1 MSHSKSPA
9 SANLDNVYDTND
21 ANTTTDVTVH
31 TDKGLYIDPEALS
44 AHLPALSYRDSALY
58 IDNVSVSTLA
68 KQYDT
73 PCYVYSKQAI
83 LEVYQAYTQSFAA
96 LDHRVC
102 YAVKANSNLAV
113 LGILATAG
121 AGFDIVSRGELMRV
135 LAAGGQASRVVY
147 SGVGKTRIDIE
158 FALNQ
163 GISCFNVE
171 SISELSLI
179 NEVAAQLDKR
189 APISLRVNP
198 DVDANTHPYI
208 STGLKDNKFGI
219 AHDKA
224 VDVYSQ
230 AAAMSHIDIV
240 GIDCHIGSQ
249 LTEVA
254 PFVAALDKLIEL
266 IQSLRDRGIELSHVD
281 LGGGL
286 GVRYIDESPISIDN
300 FAQALLPKL
309 KALNLKVFFEP
320 GRSMVANAGILLT
333 HVEVLKPTDH
343 KNFAIVD
350 AAMNDLI
357 RPALY
362 QAEMAV
368 IPQTLPANGI
378 HHANTQAWDIV
389 GAICETGDFLAKD
402 RLLALATGDVLAIT
416 GAGAYGFTMS
426 SNYNSRPR
434 AAEVM
439 VSDAQH
445 QLVGKRETIE
455 DLYANEQLWQ
465 ANS

>member
-1 MSHSKSPA
+1 MSDSELQADRVTIHTEQGMYVDPA
-9 SANLDNVYDTND
+9 
-21 ANTTTDVTVH
+21 
-31 TDKGLYIDPEALS
+31 ALT
-44 AHLPALSYRDSALY
+44 AHLPELHYNQNELWMEQ
-58 IDNVSVSTLA
+58 VSINELVER
-68 KQYDT
+68 YDT
-73 PCYVYSKQAI
+73 PCYVYSQQAI
-83 LEVYQAYTQSFAA
+83 LDVYQAYSDSFAA
-96 LDHRVC
+96 IDHQIC

-113 LGILATAG
+113 LGVLAAAG

-135 LAAGGQASRVVY
+135 LAAGGQASKVVF
-147 SGVGKTRIDIE
+147 SGVGKTKSEIE
-158 FALNQ
+158 YALTQ
-163 GISCFNVE
+163 GIGCFNVE
-171 SISELSLI
+171 SISELALI
-179 NEVAAQLDKR
+179 NEVAQQLDKR

-198 DVDANTHPYI
+198 DVDAKTHPYI

-219 AHDKA
+219 AHEQA
-224 VDVYSQ
+224 VAVYEQ
-230 AAAMSHIDIV
+230 ATGLSHIDIV

-249 LTEVA
+249 LTEVE
-254 PFVAALDKLIEL
+254 PFIAALDKVIEL
-266 IQSLRDRGIELSHVD
+266 VHSLREKGIELRHID

-286 GVRYIDESPISIDN
+286 GVRYIDESPVSIHD

-309 KALNLKVFFEP
+309 TELGKTVFFEP

-333 HVEVLKPTDH
+333 RVDVLKPTEH

-368 IPQTLPANGI
+368 IPNVLPNKGI
-378 HHANTQAWDIV
+378 DTDGTQPWDIV

-402 RLLALATGDVLAIT
+402 RLLSLATGDILAIT

-434 AAEVM
+434 ASEVM
-439 VSDAQH
+439 VAGNNH
-445 QLVGKRETIE
+445 QLIRKRETAE
-455 DLYANEQLWQ
+455 ALYADEMLWQ
-465 ANS
+465 NAK

>member
-1 MSHSKSPA
+1 MSQS
-9 SANLDNVYDTND
+9 V
-21 ANTTTDVTVH
+21 TTQTEQ
-31 TDKGLYIDPEALS
+31 GLYVDPQALTAHLSALEYRDDTLHMEQVSIEALVK
-44 AHLPALSYRDSALY
+44 HYG
-58 IDNVSVSTLA
+58 
-68 KQYDT
+68 T

-83 LEVYQAYTQSFAA
+83 LDVYQAYTDSFAS
-96 LDHRVC
+96 LNHQIC

-113 LGILATAG
+113 LGVLAQAG

-135 LAAGGQASRVVY
+135 LAAGGAASKVVF
-147 SGVGKTRIDIE
+147 SGVGKTYGDIE
-158 FALNQ
+158 YALNQ
-163 GISCFNVE
+163 GIGCFNIE
-171 SISELSLI
+171 SISELALI
-179 NEVAAQLDKR
+179 NEVAQQLDKP

-198 DVDANTHPYI
+198 DVDAKTHPYI

-219 AHDKA
+219 AHQDALA
-224 VDVYSQ
+224 VYQQ
-230 AAAMSHIDIV
+230 AAELSHIDIV

-254 PFVAALDKLIEL
+254 PFVAALDKVIEL
-266 IQSLRDRGIELSHVD
+266 VHRLRDNGIELRHID

-286 GVRYIDESPISIDN
+286 GVRYIDESPVTVAE

-309 KALNLKVFFEP
+309 SELGLTVYFEP
-320 GRSMVANAGILLT
+320 GRSIVANAGVLLT
-333 HVEVLKPTDH
+333 QVDVLKPTEH

-368 IPQTLPANGI
+368 IPATLPKDGMATDG
-378 HHANTQAWDIV
+378 TQPWDLV
-389 GAICETGDFLAKD
+389 GAICETGDFLAKN
-402 RLLALATGDVLAIT
+402 RLLSLATGDTLAIT

-434 AAEVM
+434 ASEVM
-439 VSDAQH
+439 VSGEQH
-445 QLVGKRETIE
+445 QLIRQRESIE
-455 DLYANEQLWQ
+455 SLYADEALWQ
-465 ANS
+465 D

>member
-1 MSHSKSPA
+1 MS
-9 SANLDNVYDTND
+9 
-21 ANTTTDVTVH
+21 NTTLQACTPNSVSTQ
-31 TDKGLYIDPEALS
+31 TEQGLYIDPIVLS
-44 AHLPALSYRDSALY
+44 KHLPALQYQDRALHMGQ
-58 IDNVSVSTLA
+58 VSISDVA
-68 KQYDT
+68 EHYGT

-83 LEVYQAYTQSFAA
+83 LDVYQAYSDSFAS
-96 LDHRVC
+96 LDHQIC

-113 LGILATAG
+113 LGVLAQAG

-135 LAAGGQASRVVY
+135 LAAGGHADRIVF
-147 SGVGKTRIDIE
+147 SGVGKTYDDIE

-163 GISCFNVE
+163 GIGCFNVE
-171 SISELSLI
+171 SISELALI
-179 NEVAAQLDKR
+179 NDVAQQLGKR

-198 DVDANTHPYI
+198 DVDAGTHPYI

-224 VDVYSQ
+224 VGVYEQ
-230 AAAMSHIDIV
+230 AATMDNIDIV

-266 IQSLRDRGIELSHVD
+266 IGSLRDKGINLRHID

-286 GVRYIDESPISIDN
+286 GVRYIDESPVTIDK

-309 KALNLKVFFEP
+309 QALGLKVFFEP
-320 GRSMVANAGILLT
+320 GRSMVANAGVLIT
-333 HVEVLKPTDH
+333 RVDVLKPTEH

-368 IPQTLPANGI
+368 IPETLPSDDAGNE
-378 HHANTQAWDIV
+378 AMTWDVV

-402 RLLALATGDVLAIT
+402 RVLTLAVGDILAIT

-426 SNYNSRPR
+426 SNYNSRGR
-434 AAEVM
+434 ASEVM
-439 VSDAQH
+439 IAGTQH
-445 QLVGKRETIE
+445 QLIRKRETLE
-455 DLYANEQLWQ
+455 DLYRDEMLWQ
-465 ANS
+465 D

>member
-1 MSHSKSPA
+1 MSNSEPQRQE
-9 SANLDNVYDTND
+9 
-21 ANTTTDVTVH
+21 TVADSQAITVQTEH
-31 TDKGLYIDPEALS
+31 GLYIDPQALS
-44 AHLPALSYRDSALY
+44 AHLSALSYRDNELY
-58 IDNVSVSTLA
+58 IEDVSVSGLA

-73 PCYVYSKQAI
+73 PCYVYSKQTI
-83 LEVYQAYTQSFAA
+83 LDVYQAYSDSFAS
-96 LDHRVC
+96 LEHQIC

-113 LGILATAG
+113 LGILAQAG

-135 LAAGGQASRVVY
+135 LAAGGQAGRVVY
-147 SGVGKTRIDIE
+147 SGVGKTYSDIE
-158 FALNQ
+158 FALQQ
-163 GISCFNVE
+163 GIGCFNVE
-171 SISELSLI
+171 SISELLLI
-179 NEVAAQLDKR
+179 NEVADQLDTP

-198 DVDANTHPYI
+198 DVDAKTHPYI

-219 AHDKA
+219 AHEQA
-224 VDVYSQ
+224 LDVYAQ
-230 AAAMSHIDIV
+230 AAAMSHIKII

-254 PFVAALDKLIEL
+254 PFVAALDKVIEL
-266 IQSLRDRGIELSHVD
+266 VHALADQGITLKHVD

-286 GVRYIDESPISIDN
+286 GVRYIDESPVSIAD
-300 FAQALLPKL
+300 FADALLPKL
-309 KALNLKVFFEP
+309 TELGLKVFFEP
-320 GRSMVANAGILLT
+320 GRSMVANAGVLLT
-333 HVEVLKPTDH
+333 RVDVLKPTEH

-368 IPQTLPANGI
+368 IPQQLPNGGMQ
-378 HHANTQAWDIV
+378 ADDTKAWDIV

-402 RLLALATGDVLAIT
+402 RVLALAEGDILAIT

-434 AAEVM
+434 ASEVM
-439 VSDAQH
+439 VAQSQQ
-445 QLVGKRETIE
+445 QLIRKRETIE
-455 DLYANEQLWQ
+455 DLYRDEMRWQ
-465 ANS
+465 DQ

>member
-1 MSHSKSPA
+1 MSQS
-9 SANLDNVYDTND
+9 V
-21 ANTTTDVTVH
+21 TTKTEQ
-31 TDKGLYIDPEALS
+31 GLYVHPEALT
-44 AHLPALSYRDSALY
+44 AHLPALDYLNGALY
-58 IDNVSVSTLA
+58 MEQVDIAEVV
-68 KQYDT
+68 KHYGT

-83 LEVYQAYTQSFAA
+83 LDVYQAYTTSFAS
-96 LDHRVC
+96 LKHQIC

-113 LGILATAG
+113 LGILAQAG

-135 LAAGGQASRVVY
+135 LAAGGEATRVVF
-147 SGVGKTRIDIE
+147 SGVGKTYSDIE
-158 FALNQ
+158 YALTQ
-163 GISCFNVE
+163 GIGCFNVE
-171 SISELSLI
+171 SISELTLI
-179 NEVAAQLDKR
+179 NEVATKLDKA

-198 DVDANTHPYI
+198 NVDAKTHPYI

-219 AHDKA
+219 DHENA
-224 VDVYSQ
+224 VAVYEQ
-230 AAAMSHIDIV
+230 AVQLSHIDIV

-254 PFVAALDKLIEL
+254 PFVAALDKVIEL
-266 IQSLRDRGIELSHVD
+266 IHSLRYKGIELRHID

-286 GVRYIDESPISIDN
+286 GVRYIDETPVSIDE

-309 KALNLKVFFEP
+309 SELGLTVFFEP
-320 GRSMVANAGILLT
+320 GRSIVANAGVLLT
-333 HVEVLKPTDH
+333 KVDVLKPTAH

-368 IPQTLPANGI
+368 IPSVLPKNGI
-378 HHANTQAWDIV
+378 DTNGTQSWDIV

-402 RLLALATGDVLAIT
+402 RLLALATGDILAIT

-426 SNYNSRPR
+426 SNYNSRGR
-434 AAEVM
+434 ASEVM
-439 VSDAQH
+439 VADDHH
-445 QLVGKRETIE
+445 QLIRKRETLE
-455 DLYANEQLWQ
+455 ALYADEMLWQ
-465 ANS
+465 DK

>member
-1 MSHSKSPA
+1 MNNAKS
-9 SANLDNVYDTND
+9 SAC
-21 ANTTTDVTVH
+21 VTVQ
-31 TDKGLYIDPEALS
+31 TEQGLYIDPTALT
-44 AHLPALSYRDSALY
+44 AHLPALHYRDQALY
-58 IDNVSVSTLA
+58 MQEVSISELVEC
-68 KQYDT
+68 YDT

-83 LEVYQAYTQSFAA
+83 LDVYQAYNASFAS
-96 LDHRVC
+96 LEHRIC

-113 LGILATAG
+113 LGILAQAG

-135 LAAGGQASRVVY
+135 LAAGGQASRVVF
-147 SGVGKTRIDIE
+147 SGVGKTFTDIE
-158 FALNQ
+158 YALTQ

-171 SISELSLI
+171 SISELALI
-179 NEVAAQLDKR
+179 NEVAKQLDKR

-219 AHDKA
+219 AHEQA
-224 VDVYSQ
+224 IEVYEQ
-230 AAAMSHIDIV
+230 AASLSHIDIV

-249 LTEVA
+249 LTEVQ
-254 PFVAALDKLIEL
+254 PFVAALDKIIEL
-266 IQSLRDRGIELSHVD
+266 IHSLAAKGITLQHID

-286 GVRYIDESPISIDN
+286 GVRYIDETPVTIEE

-309 KALNLKVFFEP
+309 TELGLPVFFEP

-333 HVEVLKPTDH
+333 RIDVLKPTEH

-368 IPQTLPANGI
+368 IPSKLPEAGMASI
-378 HHANTQAWDIV
+378 DTQAWDIV

-402 RLLALATGDVLAIT
+402 RLLSLAAGDTLVIT

-434 AAEVM
+434 ASEVM
-439 VSDAQH
+439 VDGAQH
-445 QLVGKRETIE
+445 QLIRKRETIAA
-455 DLYANEQLWQ
+455 LYADERLWQ
-465 ANS
+465 A

>member
-1 MSHSKSPA
+1 MSHSELPA
-9 SANLDNVYDTND
+9 D
-21 ANTTTDVTVH
+21 TTDLTTGESVTIQ
-31 TDKGLYIDPEALS
+31 TEQGLYVDPKALS
-44 AHLPALSYRDSALY
+44 AHLPALSYRDDTLY
-58 IDNVSVSTLA
+58 IEQISVDTLA
-68 KQYDT
+68 KHYGT

-83 LEVYQAYTQSFAA
+83 LDVYQAYTDSFAS
-96 LDHRVC
+96 LDHQVC

-113 LGILATAG
+113 LGVLAQAG

-135 LAAGGQASRVVY
+135 LAAGGAASRVVF
-147 SGVGKTRIDIE
+147 SGVGKTYGDIE
-158 FALNQ
+158 YALTQ
-163 GISCFNVE
+163 GIGCFNVE
-171 SISELSLI
+171 SISELALI
-179 NEVAAQLDKR
+179 NEVAKTLDKR

-198 DVDANTHPYI
+198 DVDAKTHPYI

-219 AHDKA
+219 THENALA
-224 VDVYSQ
+224 VYQQ
-230 AAAMSHIDIV
+230 AADLSHIDIV

-266 IQSLRDRGIELSHVD
+266 IHSLRDHGIELRHID

-286 GVRYIDESPISIDN
+286 GVRYIDETPVSIDE
-300 FAQALLPKL
+300 FAKALLPKL
-309 KALNLKVFFEP
+309 SELGLTVFFEP
-320 GRSMVANAGILLT
+320 GRSIVANAGVLLT
-333 HVEVLKPTDH
+333 HVDLLKPTEH

-362 QAEMAV
+362 QAEMGV
-368 IPQTLPANGI
+368 IPSTLPSDGI
-378 HHANTQAWDIV
+378 NTDGTKPWDIV

-402 RLLALATGDVLAIT
+402 RLLSLEAGDVLAVT

-434 AAEVM
+434 ACEVM
-439 VSDAQH
+439 VDHDRH
-445 QLVGKRETIE
+445 QLIRQRETIE
-455 DLYANEQLWQ
+455 SLYADEILWQ
-465 ANS
+465 DQ

>member
-1 MSHSKSPA
+1 MSNSEPQRQA
-9 SANLDNVYDTND
+9 
-21 ANTTTDVTVH
+21 TVADSQAITVQTEH
-31 TDKGLYIDPEALS
+31 GLYIDPQALS
-44 AHLPALSYRDSALY
+44 AHLPALRYCDNELY
-58 IDNVSVSTLA
+58 IEDVSVSGLA

-83 LEVYQAYTQSFAA
+83 LDVYQAYSDSFAS
-96 LDHRVC
+96 LEHQIC

-113 LGILATAG
+113 LGILAQAG

-135 LAAGGQASRVVY
+135 LAAGGQAGRVVY
-147 SGVGKTRIDIE
+147 SGVGKTYSDIE
-158 FALNQ
+158 FALQQ
-163 GISCFNVE
+163 GIGCFNVE

-179 NEVAAQLDKR
+179 NEVADQLDTP

-198 DVDANTHPYI
+198 DVDAKTHPYI

-219 AHDKA
+219 AHEQA
-224 VDVYSQ
+224 LDVYAQ
-230 AAAMSHIDIV
+230 AAAMSHIKIV

-254 PFVAALDKLIEL
+254 PFVAALDKVIEL
-266 IQSLRDRGIELSHVD
+266 VHALADQGITLKHVD

-286 GVRYIDESPISIDN
+286 GVRYIDESPVSIAD
-300 FAQALLPKL
+300 FADALLPKL
-309 KALNLKVFFEP
+309 TELGLKVFFEP
-320 GRSMVANAGILLT
+320 GRSMVANAGVLLT
-333 HVEVLKPTDH
+333 RVDVLKPTEH

-368 IPQTLPANGI
+368 IPQQLPNGGMQ
-378 HHANTQAWDIV
+378 ADDTKAWDIV

-402 RLLALATGDVLAIT
+402 RVLALVEGDILAIT

-434 AAEVM
+434 ASEVM
-439 VSDAQH
+439 VAQSQQ
-445 QLVGKRETIE
+445 QLIRKRETIE
-455 DLYANEQLWQ
+455 DLYRDEMRWQ
-465 ANS
+465 DQ

>member
-1 MSHSKSPA
+1 MSHSEQH
-9 SANLDNVYDTND
+9 ANVTDSTLGESV
-21 ANTTTDVTVH
+21 TTKTEQ
-31 TDKGLYIDPEALS
+31 GLYIDPKALT
-44 AHLPALSYRDSALY
+44 AHLPALHYRDDVLY
-58 IDNVSVSTLA
+58 MEQVSIEALA
-68 KQYDT
+68 KHYGT

-83 LEVYQAYTQSFAA
+83 LDVYQAYTNSFAS
-96 LDHRVC
+96 LKHQVC

-113 LGILATAG
+113 LGVLAQAG

-135 LAAGGQASRVVY
+135 LAAGGQASKVVF
-147 SGVGKTRIDIE
+147 SGVGKTKSDIE
-158 FALNQ
+158 YALNQ

-171 SISELSLI
+171 SISELTLI
-179 NEVAAQLDKR
+179 NEIAQQLDKS

-219 AHDKA
+219 THEDA
-224 VDVYSQ
+224 VAVYQQ
-230 AAAMSHIDIV
+230 AAELSHIDII

-249 LTEVA
+249 LTEVE

-266 IQSLRDRGIELSHVD
+266 IHKLNDNGITLQHVD

-286 GVRYIDESPISIDN
+286 GVRYIDESPVTIDE
-300 FAQALLPKL
+300 FAEALLPKL
-309 KALNLKVFFEP
+309 SALGLTVFFEP
-320 GRSMVANAGILLT
+320 GRSIVANAGVLLT
-333 HVEVLKPTDH
+333 RVDVLKPTEH

-368 IPQTLPANGI
+368 IPAALPNNGLDTDG
-378 HHANTQAWDIV
+378 TQPWDIV
-389 GAICETGDFLAKD
+389 GAICETGDFLAKN
-402 RLLALATGDVLAIT
+402 RLLSLATGDILAIT

-434 AAEVM
+434 ASEVM
-439 VSDAQH
+439 VADDSH
-445 QLVGKRETIE
+445 QLIRKRETIE
-455 DLYANEQLWQ
+455 ALYADEILWQ
-465 ANS
+465 G

>member
-1 MSHSKSPA
+1 MSNSEPQRQA
-9 SANLDNVYDTND
+9 
-21 ANTTTDVTVH
+21 TVADSQAITVQTEH
-31 TDKGLYIDPEALS
+31 GLYIDPQALS
-44 AHLPALSYRDSALY
+44 AHLPALSYRDNELY
-58 IDNVSVSTLA
+58 IEDVSVSGLA

-83 LEVYQAYTQSFAA
+83 LDVYQAYSDSFAS
-96 LDHRVC
+96 LEHQIC

-113 LGILATAG
+113 LGILAQAG

-135 LAAGGQASRVVY
+135 LAAGGQAGRVVY
-147 SGVGKTRIDIE
+147 SGVGKTYSDIE
-158 FALNQ
+158 FALQQ
-163 GISCFNVE
+163 GIGCFNVE

-179 NEVAAQLDKR
+179 NEVADQLDTP

-198 DVDANTHPYI
+198 DVDAKTHPYI

-219 AHDKA
+219 AHEQA
-224 VDVYSQ
+224 LDVYAQ
-230 AAAMSHIDIV
+230 AAAMSHIEIV

-254 PFVAALDKLIEL
+254 PFVAALDKVIEL
-266 IQSLRDRGIELSHVD
+266 VHALADQGITLKHVD

-286 GVRYIDESPISIDN
+286 GVRYIDESPVSIAD
-300 FAQALLPKL
+300 FADALLPKL
-309 KALNLKVFFEP
+309 TELGLKVFFEP
-320 GRSMVANAGILLT
+320 GRSMVANAGVLLT
-333 HVEVLKPTDH
+333 RVDVLKPTEH

-368 IPQTLPANGI
+368 IPQQLPNGGI
-378 HHANTQAWDIV
+378 QADDTKAWDIV

-402 RLLALATGDVLAIT
+402 RVLALAEGDILAIT

-434 AAEVM
+434 ASEVM
-439 VSDAQH
+439 VAQSQQ
-445 QLVGKRETIE
+445 QLIRKRETIE
-455 DLYANEQLWQ
+455 DLYRDEMRWQ
-465 ANS
+465 DQ

>member
-1 MSHSKSPA
+1 MSNSEPQRQA
-9 SANLDNVYDTND
+9 
-21 ANTTTDVTVH
+21 TVADSQAITVQTEH
-31 TDKGLYIDPEALS
+31 GLYIDPQALS
-44 AHLPALSYRDSALY
+44 AHLPALSYRNNELY
-58 IDNVSVSTLA
+58 IEDVSVSGLA

-83 LEVYQAYTQSFAA
+83 LDVYQAYSDSFAS
-96 LDHRVC
+96 LEHQIC

-113 LGILATAG
+113 LGILAQAG

-135 LAAGGQASRVVY
+135 LAAGGQAGRVVY
-147 SGVGKTRIDIE
+147 SGVGKTYSDIE
-158 FALNQ
+158 FALQQ
-163 GISCFNVE
+163 GIGCFNVE

-179 NEVAAQLDKR
+179 NEVADQLDTP

-198 DVDANTHPYI
+198 DVDAKTHPYI

-219 AHDKA
+219 AHEQA
-224 VDVYSQ
+224 LDVYAQ
-230 AAAMSHIDIV
+230 AAAMSHIEIV

-254 PFVAALDKLIEL
+254 PFVAALDKVIEL
-266 IQSLRDRGIELSHVD
+266 VQALADQGITLKHVD

-286 GVRYIDESPISIDN
+286 GVRYIDESPVSIAD
-300 FAQALLPKL
+300 FADALLPKL
-309 KALNLKVFFEP
+309 TELGLKVFFEP
-320 GRSMVANAGILLT
+320 GRSMVANAGVLLT
-333 HVEVLKPTDH
+333 RVDVLKPTEH

-368 IPQTLPANGI
+368 IPQQLPNGGMQ
-378 HHANTQAWDIV
+378 ADDTKAWDIV

-402 RLLALATGDVLAIT
+402 RVLALAEGDILAIT

-434 AAEVM
+434 ASEVM
-439 VSDAQH
+439 VAQSQQ
-445 QLVGKRETIE
+445 QLIRKRETIE
-455 DLYANEQLWQ
+455 DLYRDEMRWQ
-465 ANS
+465 DQ

>member
-1 MSHSKSPA
+1 MSQS
-9 SANLDNVYDTND
+9 V
-21 ANTTTDVTVH
+21 TTKTEQ
-31 TDKGLYIDPEALS
+31 GLYVHPEALTT
-44 AHLPALSYRDSALY
+44 HLPALDYRNGALY
-58 IDNVSVSTLA
+58 MEQVNIAEVV
-68 KQYDT
+68 KHYGT

-83 LEVYQAYTQSFAA
+83 LDVYQAYTTSFAS
-96 LDHRVC
+96 LKHQIC

-113 LGILATAG
+113 LGILAQAG

-135 LAAGGQASRVVY
+135 LAAGGEASRVVF
-147 SGVGKTRIDIE
+147 SGVGKTYSDIE
-158 FALNQ
+158 YALTQ
-163 GISCFNVE
+163 GIGCFNVE
-171 SISELSLI
+171 SISELTLI
-179 NEVAAQLDKR
+179 NEVATKLDKP

-198 DVDANTHPYI
+198 NVDAKTHPYI

-219 AHDKA
+219 DHENA
-224 VDVYSQ
+224 VAVYEQ
-230 AAAMSHIDIV
+230 AAQLSHIDII

-254 PFVAALDKLIEL
+254 PFVAALDKVIEL
-266 IQSLRDRGIELSHVD
+266 IHILRNKGIELRHID

-286 GVRYIDESPISIDN
+286 GVRYIDETPVSIDE

-309 KALNLKVFFEP
+309 SELGLTVFFEP
-320 GRSMVANAGILLT
+320 GRSIVANAGVLLT
-333 HVEVLKPTDH
+333 KVDVLKPTAH

-368 IPQTLPANGI
+368 IPSVLPNNGI
-378 HHANTQAWDIV
+378 DTDGMQPWDIV

-402 RLLALATGDVLAIT
+402 RLLALATGDILAIT

-426 SNYNSRPR
+426 SNYNSRGR
-434 AAEVM
+434 ASEVM
-439 VSDAQH
+439 VADDNH
-445 QLVGKRETIE
+445 QLIRKRETLE
-455 DLYANEQLWQ
+455 ALYADEMLWQ
-465 ANS
+465 DK

>member
-1 MSHSKSPA
+1 MSNSEPQRQA
-9 SANLDNVYDTND
+9 
-21 ANTTTDVTVH
+21 TVADSQAITVQTEH
-31 TDKGLYIDPEALS
+31 GLYIDPQALS
-44 AHLPALSYRDSALY
+44 AHLPALSYRDNELY
-58 IDNVSVSTLA
+58 IEDVSVSGLA

-83 LEVYQAYTQSFAA
+83 LDVYQVYSDSFAS
-96 LDHRVC
+96 LEHQIC

-113 LGILATAG
+113 LGILAQAG
-121 AGFDIVSRGELMRV
+121 AGFDIVSRGELKRV
-135 LAAGGQASRVVY
+135 LAAGGQAGRVVY
-147 SGVGKTRIDIE
+147 SGVGKTYSDIE
-158 FALNQ
+158 FALQQ
-163 GISCFNVE
+163 GIGCFNVE

-179 NEVAAQLDKR
+179 NEVADQLDTP

-198 DVDANTHPYI
+198 DVDAKTHPYI

-219 AHDKA
+219 AHEQA
-224 VDVYSQ
+224 LDVYAQ
-230 AAAMSHIDIV
+230 AAAMSHIEIV

-254 PFVAALDKLIEL
+254 PFVAALDKVIEL
-266 IQSLRDRGIELSHVD
+266 VQALADQGITLKHVD

-286 GVRYIDESPISIDN
+286 GVRYIDESPVSIAD
-300 FAQALLPKL
+300 FADALLPKL
-309 KALNLKVFFEP
+309 TELGLKVFFEP
-320 GRSMVANAGILLT
+320 GRSMVANAGVLLT
-333 HVEVLKPTDH
+333 RVDVLKPTEH

-368 IPQTLPANGI
+368 IPQQLPNGGMQ
-378 HHANTQAWDIV
+378 ADDTKAWDIV

-402 RLLALATGDVLAIT
+402 RVLALAEGDILAIT

-434 AAEVM
+434 ASEVM
-439 VSDAQH
+439 VAQSQQ
-445 QLVGKRETIE
+445 QLIRKRETIE
-455 DLYANEQLWQ
+455 DLYRDEMRWQ
-465 ANS
+465 DQ

>member
-1 MSHSKSPA
+1 MS
-9 SANLDNVYDTND
+9 D
-21 ANTTTDVTVH
+21 AESQKEAAVADSQAITLQTEQ
-31 TDKGLYIDPEALS
+31 GLYIDPQALS
-44 AHLPALSYRDSALY
+44 AHLPALSYRNNELY
-58 IDNVSVSTLA
+58 IEDVSVSGLA
-68 KQYDT
+68 EQYDT

-83 LEVYQAYTQSFAA
+83 LEVYQAYSDSFAS
-96 LDHRVC
+96 LEHQIC

-113 LGILATAG
+113 LGVLAQAG

-135 LAAGGQASRVVY
+135 LAAGGQAARVVY
-147 SGVGKTRIDIE
+147 SGVGKTRSDIE

-179 NEVAAQLDKR
+179 NEVAAQLDKP

-198 DVDANTHPYI
+198 DVDAGTHPYI

-224 VDVYSQ
+224 LAVYAQ
-230 AAAMSHIDIV
+230 AAVMSHIEIV

-254 PFVAALDKLIEL
+254 PFVAALDKIIEL
-266 IQSLRDRGIELSHVD
+266 VHALADQGIDLQHVD

-286 GVRYIDESPISIDN
+286 GVRYIDESPVSIAD
-300 FAQALLPKL
+300 FAAALLPKL
-309 KALNLKVFFEP
+309 TELGLKVFFEP
-320 GRSMVANAGILLT
+320 GRSMVANAGVLLT
-333 HVEVLKPTDH
+333 SVDVLKPTEH

-362 QAEMAV
+362 QAQMAV
-368 IPQTLPANGI
+368 IPQRLPDVGI
-378 HHANTQAWDIV
+378 ATANTQAWDIV

-402 RLLALATGDVLAIT
+402 RVLSLAAADILAIT

-434 AAEVM
+434 ASEVM
-439 VSDAQH
+439 VAKDQH
-445 QLVGKRETIE
+445 QLIRKREMIE
-455 DLYANEQLWQ
+455 DLYRDEMLWQ
-465 ANS
+465 DQ

>member
-1 MSHSKSPA
+1 MSHSEQQTGVTESTLGE
-9 SANLDNVYDTND
+9 SV
-21 ANTTTDVTVH
+21 TTQTEQ
-31 TDKGLYIDPEALS
+31 GLYIDPQALT
-44 AHLPALSYRDSALY
+44 AHLPALHYRDDALY
-58 IDNVSVSTLA
+58 MEQVSVAALA
-68 KQYDT
+68 KHYGT

-83 LEVYQAYTQSFAA
+83 LDVYQAYTDSFAS
-96 LDHRVC
+96 LTHQVC

-113 LGILATAG
+113 LGVLAQAG

-135 LAAGGQASRVVY
+135 LAAGGHASKVVF
-147 SGVGKTRIDIE
+147 SGVGKTKSDIE
-158 FALNQ
+158 YALTQ
-163 GISCFNVE
+163 GIGCFNVE
-171 SISELSLI
+171 SISELTLI
-179 NEVAAQLDKR
+179 NEVAQQLDKA

-198 DVDANTHPYI
+198 DVDAKTHPYI

-219 AHDKA
+219 AHEDA
-224 VDVYSQ
+224 VAVYQQ
-230 AAAMSHIDIV
+230 AAELSHIDIV

-254 PFVAALDKLIEL
+254 PFVAALDKIIEL
-266 IQSLRDRGIELSHVD
+266 VHSLRDKGIELRHID

-286 GVRYIDESPISIDN
+286 GVRYIDETPVSIDE
-300 FAQALLPKL
+300 FAEALLPKL
-309 KALNLKVFFEP
+309 SALGLTVFFEP
-320 GRSMVANAGILLT
+320 GRSIVANAGILLT
-333 HVEVLKPTDH
+333 TVDVLKPTEH

-368 IPQTLPANGI
+368 IPETLPNKGLDTDG
-378 HHANTQAWDIV
+378 TQPWDIV

-402 RLLALATGDVLAIT
+402 RLLSLATDDVLAIT

-434 AAEVM
+434 ASEVM
-439 VSDAQH
+439 VSGNLH
-445 QLVGKRETIE
+445 QLIRKRETIE
-455 DLYANEQLWQ
+455 ALYADETLWQ
-465 ANS
+465 AD

>member
-1 MSHSKSPA
+1 MSNSEPQRQA
-9 SANLDNVYDTND
+9 
-21 ANTTTDVTVH
+21 TVADSQAITVQTEH
-31 TDKGLYIDPEALS
+31 GLYIDPQALS
-44 AHLPALSYRDSALY
+44 AHLPALSYRDNELY
-58 IDNVSVSTLA
+58 IEDVSVSGLA

-83 LEVYQAYTQSFAA
+83 LDVYQAYSDSFAS
-96 LDHRVC
+96 LEHQIC

-113 LGILATAG
+113 LGILAQAG

-135 LAAGGQASRVVY
+135 LAAGGQAGRVVY
-147 SGVGKTRIDIE
+147 SGVGKTYSDIE
-158 FALNQ
+158 FALQQ
-163 GISCFNVE
+163 GIGCFNVE

-179 NEVAAQLDKR
+179 NEVADQLDTP
-189 APISLRVNP
+189 ASISLRVNP
-198 DVDANTHPYI
+198 DVDAKTHPYI

-219 AHDKA
+219 AHEQA
-224 VDVYSQ
+224 LDVYAQ
-230 AAAMSHIDIV
+230 AAAMSHIEIV

-254 PFVAALDKLIEL
+254 PFVAALDKVIEL
-266 IQSLRDRGIELSHVD
+266 VQALADQGITLKHVD

-286 GVRYIDESPISIDN
+286 GVRYIDESPVSIAD
-300 FAQALLPKL
+300 FADALLPKL
-309 KALNLKVFFEP
+309 TELGLKVFFEP
-320 GRSMVANAGILLT
+320 GRSMVANAGVLLT
-333 HVEVLKPTDH
+333 RVDVLKPTEH

-362 QAEMAV
+362 QDEMAV
-368 IPQTLPANGI
+368 IPQQLPNGGMQ
-378 HHANTQAWDIV
+378 ADDTKAWDIV

-402 RLLALATGDVLAIT
+402 RVLALAEGDILAIT

-434 AAEVM
+434 ASEVM
-439 VSDAQH
+439 VAQSQQ
-445 QLVGKRETIE
+445 QLIRKRETIE
-455 DLYANEQLWQ
+455 DLYRDEMRWQ
-465 ANS
+465 DQ

>member
-1 MSHSKSPA
+1 MSQS
-9 SANLDNVYDTND
+9 V
-21 ANTTTDVTVH
+21 TTKTEQ
-31 TDKGLYIDPEALS
+31 GLYVHPEALT
-44 AHLPALSYRDSALY
+44 AHLPALDYRNGALY
-58 IDNVSVSTLA
+58 MEQVDIAEVV
-68 KQYDT
+68 KHYGT

-83 LEVYQAYTQSFAA
+83 LDVYQAYTTSFAS
-96 LDHRVC
+96 LKHQIC

-113 LGILATAG
+113 LGILAQAG

-135 LAAGGQASRVVY
+135 LAAGGEATRVVF
-147 SGVGKTRIDIE
+147 SGVGKTYSDIE
-158 FALNQ
+158 YALTQ
-163 GISCFNVE
+163 GIGCFNVE
-171 SISELSLI
+171 SISELTLI
-179 NEVAAQLDKR
+179 NEVAMKLDKS

-198 DVDANTHPYI
+198 NVDAKTHPYI

-219 AHDKA
+219 DHENA
-224 VDVYSQ
+224 VAVYEQ
-230 AAAMSHIDIV
+230 AAQLSHIDIV

-254 PFVAALDKLIEL
+254 PFVAALDKVIEL
-266 IQSLRDRGIELSHVD
+266 IHILRNKGIELRHID

-286 GVRYIDESPISIDN
+286 GVRYIDETPVSIDE

-309 KALNLKVFFEP
+309 SELGLTVFFEP
-320 GRSMVANAGILLT
+320 GRSIVANAGVLLT
-333 HVEVLKPTDH
+333 KVDVLKPTAH

-368 IPQTLPANGI
+368 IPSVLPNDGI
-378 HHANTQAWDIV
+378 DTDGMQPWDIV

-402 RLLALATGDVLAIT
+402 RLLSLATGDILAIT

-426 SNYNSRPR
+426 SNYNSRGR
-434 AAEVM
+434 ASEVM
-439 VSDAQH
+439 VADNHH
-445 QLVGKRETIE
+445 QLIRKRETLE
-455 DLYANEQLWQ
+455 ALYADEMLWQ
-465 ANS
+465 DK

>member
-1 MSHSKSPA
+1 MSHSEQH
-9 SANLDNVYDTND
+9 ANVTDSNLGGSV
-21 ANTTTDVTVH
+21 TTQTEQ
-31 TDKGLYIDPEALS
+31 GLYIDPKALT
-44 AHLPALSYRDSALY
+44 AHLPALHYRDDALY
-58 IDNVSVSTLA
+58 MEQVSIDALA
-68 KQYDT
+68 KHYGT

-83 LEVYQAYTQSFAA
+83 LDVYQAYTDSFAS
-96 LDHRVC
+96 LKHQVC

-113 LGILATAG
+113 LSVLAQAG

-135 LAAGGQASRVVY
+135 LAAGGVASRVVF
-147 SGVGKTRIDIE
+147 SGVGKTYSDIE
-158 FALNQ
+158 YALNQ
-163 GISCFNVE
+163 GIGCFNVE
-171 SISELSLI
+171 SISELTLI
-179 NEVAAQLDKR
+179 NEVAQQLNKS

-198 DVDANTHPYI
+198 DVDAKTHPYI

-219 AHDKA
+219 THEDA
-224 VDVYSQ
+224 VAVYQQ
-230 AAAMSHIDIV
+230 AAALSHIDIV

-249 LTEVA
+249 LTEVE

-266 IQSLRDRGIELSHVD
+266 IHSLRDKGIELSHID

-286 GVRYIDESPISIDN
+286 GVRYIDETPVSIDA
-300 FAQALLPKL
+300 FAEALIPKL
-309 KALNLKVFFEP
+309 SALRLTVFFEP
-320 GRSMVANAGILLT
+320 GRSIVANAGILLT
-333 HVEVLKPTDH
+333 KVDVLKPTEH

-368 IPQTLPANGI
+368 IPEALPNKGLD
-378 HHANTQAWDIV
+378 TDGMQPWDIV

-402 RLLALATGDVLAIT
+402 RLLSLKTDDVLAIT

-434 AAEVM
+434 ASEVM
-439 VSDAQH
+439 VSGDRH
-445 QLVGKRETIE
+445 QLIRKRETIE
-455 DLYANEQLWQ
+455 ALYEDETLWQ
-465 ANS
+465 G

>member
-1 MSHSKSPA
+1 MSQS
-9 SANLDNVYDTND
+9 V
-21 ANTTTDVTVH
+21 TTQTEQ
-31 TDKGLYIDPEALS
+31 GLYINPEALT
-44 AHLPALSYRDSALY
+44 AHLPELHYRDGALY
-58 IDNVSVSTLA
+58 MEQVGIDEVV
-68 KQYDT
+68 KHYGT

-83 LEVYQAYTQSFAA
+83 LDVYQAYTDSFAS
-96 LDHRVC
+96 LTHQIC

-113 LGILATAG
+113 LGVLAQAG

-135 LAAGGQASRVVY
+135 LAAGGEAARVVF
-147 SGVGKTRIDIE
+147 SGVGKTYSDIE
-158 FALNQ
+158 YALNQ
-163 GISCFNVE
+163 GIGCFNVE
-171 SISELSLI
+171 SISELTLI
-179 NEVAAQLDKR
+179 NEVAAQLDKS

-198 DVDANTHPYI
+198 DVDAKTHPYI

-219 AHDKA
+219 AHEDA
-224 VDVYSQ
+224 LVVYQQ
-230 AAAMSHIDIV
+230 AAKLSHIDIV

-254 PFVAALDKLIEL
+254 PFVAALDKVIEL
-266 IQSLRDRGIELSHVD
+266 VHSLRKAGIELRHID

-286 GVRYIDESPISIDN
+286 GVRYIDETPVSIDE
-300 FAQALLPKL
+300 FANALLPKISEL
-309 KALNLKVFFEP
+309 GLTVFFEP
-320 GRSMVANAGILLT
+320 GRSIVANAGVLLT
-333 HVEVLKPTDH
+333 KVDVLKPTEH

-368 IPQTLPANGI
+368 IPSVLPSNGI
-378 HHANTQAWDIV
+378 NTESTEPWDIV

-402 RLLALATGDVLAIT
+402 RLLSLSTGDILAVT

-434 AAEVM
+434 ASEVM
-439 VSDAQH
+439 VADDRH
-445 QLVGKRETIE
+445 QLIRKRETVE
-455 DLYANEQLWQ
+455 ALYADEVLWQ
-465 ANS
+465 G

>member
-1 MSHSKSPA
+1 MSQS
-9 SANLDNVYDTND
+9 V
-21 ANTTTDVTVH
+21 TTQTEQ
-31 TDKGLYIDPEALS
+31 GLYVHPEALT
-44 AHLPALSYRDSALY
+44 AHLPALDYRGGALY
-58 IDNVSVSTLA
+58 MEQVSIAEVV
-68 KQYDT
+68 KNYGT

-83 LEVYQAYTQSFAA
+83 LDVYQAYTTSFAS
-96 LDHRVC
+96 LPHQIC

-113 LGILATAG
+113 LGILAQAG

-135 LAAGGQASRVVY
+135 LAAGGEAARVVF
-147 SGVGKTRIDIE
+147 SGVGKTYSDIE
-158 FALNQ
+158 YALTQ
-163 GISCFNVE
+163 GIGCFNVE
-171 SISELSLI
+171 SISELTLI
-179 NEVAAQLDKR
+179 NDVAQKLDKP

-198 DVDANTHPYI
+198 NVDAKTHPYI

-219 AHDKA
+219 SHENA
-224 VDVYSQ
+224 VAVYEQ
-230 AAAMSHIDIV
+230 AAQLSHIDIV

-254 PFVAALDKLIEL
+254 PFVAALDKVIEL
-266 IQSLRDRGIELSHVD
+266 VHSLRKAGIELRHID

-286 GVRYIDESPISIDN
+286 GVRYIDETPVSIDE
-300 FAQALLPKL
+300 FANALLPKL
-309 KALNLKVFFEP
+309 SELGLTVFFEP
-320 GRSMVANAGILLT
+320 GRSIVANAGVLLT
-333 HVEVLKPTDH
+333 KVDVLKPTEH

-368 IPQTLPANGI
+368 IPNVLPSNGI
-378 HHANTQAWDIV
+378 NTESTEPWDIV

-402 RLLALATGDVLAIT
+402 RLLSLSTGDILAIT

-434 AAEVM
+434 ASEVM
-439 VSDAQH
+439 VADDRH
-445 QLVGKRETIE
+445 QLIRKRETVE
-455 DLYANEQLWQ
+455 ALYADEVLWQ
-465 ANS
+465 G

>member
-1 MSHSKSPA
+1 MSNSEPQRQA
-9 SANLDNVYDTND
+9 
-21 ANTTTDVTVH
+21 TVADSQAITVQTEH
-31 TDKGLYIDPEALS
+31 GLYIDPQALS
-44 AHLPALSYRDSALY
+44 AHLPALSYRDNELY
-58 IDNVSVSTLA
+58 IEDVSVSGLA

-83 LEVYQAYTQSFAA
+83 LDVYQAYSDSFAS
-96 LDHRVC
+96 LEHQIC

-113 LGILATAG
+113 LGILAQAG
-121 AGFDIVSRGELMRV
+121 AGFDIVSRGELKRV
-135 LAAGGQASRVVY
+135 LAAGGQAGRVVY
-147 SGVGKTRIDIE
+147 SGVGKTYSDIE
-158 FALNQ
+158 FALQQ
-163 GISCFNVE
+163 GIGCFNVE

-179 NEVAAQLDKR
+179 NEVADQLDTP

-198 DVDANTHPYI
+198 DVDAKTHPYI

-219 AHDKA
+219 AHEQA
-224 VDVYSQ
+224 LDVYAQ
-230 AAAMSHIDIV
+230 AAAMSHIEIV

-254 PFVAALDKLIEL
+254 PFVAALDKVIEL
-266 IQSLRDRGIELSHVD
+266 VHALADQGITLKHVD

-286 GVRYIDESPISIDN
+286 GVRYIDESPVSIAD
-300 FAQALLPKL
+300 FADALLPKL
-309 KALNLKVFFEP
+309 TELGLKVFFEP
-320 GRSMVANAGILLT
+320 GRSMVANAGVLLT
-333 HVEVLKPTDH
+333 RVDVLKPTEH

-368 IPQTLPANGI
+368 IPQQLPNGGMQ
-378 HHANTQAWDIV
+378 ADDTKAWDIV

-402 RLLALATGDVLAIT
+402 RVLALAEGDILAIT

-434 AAEVM
+434 ASEVM
-439 VSDAQH
+439 VAQSQQ
-445 QLVGKRETIE
+445 QLIRKRETIE
-455 DLYANEQLWQ
+455 DLYRDEMRWQ
-465 ANS
+465 DQ

>member
-1 MSHSKSPA
+1 MSQS
-9 SANLDNVYDTND
+9 V
-21 ANTTTDVTVH
+21 TTH
-31 TDKGLYIDPEALS
+31 TEQGLYINPEALT
-44 AHLPALSYRDSALY
+44 AHLPALDYRDGALY
-58 IDNVSVSTLA
+58 MEQVSIDEVV
-68 KQYDT
+68 KHYGT

-83 LEVYQAYTQSFAA
+83 LDVYQAYTDSFAS
-96 LDHRVC
+96 LTHQIC

-113 LGILATAG
+113 LGVLAQAG

-135 LAAGGQASRVVY
+135 LAAGGEAARVVF
-147 SGVGKTRIDIE
+147 SGVGKTYSDIE
-158 FALNQ
+158 YALNQ
-163 GISCFNVE
+163 GIGCFNVE
-171 SISELSLI
+171 SISELTLI
-179 NEVAAQLDKR
+179 NEVAAQLDKS

-198 DVDANTHPYI
+198 DVDAKTHPYI

-219 AHDKA
+219 AHEDA
-224 VDVYSQ
+224 LVVYQQ
-230 AAAMSHIDIV
+230 AAKLSHIDIV

-254 PFVAALDKLIEL
+254 PFVAALDKVIEL
-266 IQSLRDRGIELSHVD
+266 VHSLRKAGIELRHID

-286 GVRYIDESPISIDN
+286 GVRYIDETPVSIDE
-300 FAQALLPKL
+300 FANALLPKL
-309 KALNLKVFFEP
+309 SELGLTVFFEP
-320 GRSMVANAGILLT
+320 GRSIVANAGVLLT
-333 HVEVLKPTDH
+333 KVDVLKPTAH

-368 IPQTLPANGI
+368 IPNVLPSNGI
-378 HHANTQAWDIV
+378 NTESTEPWDIV

-402 RLLALATGDVLAIT
+402 RLLSLSTGDILAIT

-434 AAEVM
+434 ASEVM
-439 VSDAQH
+439 VADDRH
-445 QLVGKRETIE
+445 QLIRKRETVE
-455 DLYANEQLWQ
+455 ALYADEVLWQ
-465 ANS
+465 G